1 MGVLPYEG
9 ERFQGSVG
17 VLRDVTDRK
26 ERERALQVAKDRY
39 QLLVEQNL
47 LGLYI
52 ARGGTLVYHNERFG
66 ELFGSPAESNVLAGE
81 SLFSLVEA
89 ADRDRLA
96 ENVARVEAD
105 QGASLREPYVGRRRD
120 GGAVNVEL
128 LARGIELDDE
138 PAVIGTVVDV
148 NDENE
153 RLWQLRHERDRLDQF
168 TSIVSHDLRNPL
180 NVAQGHLELARTEDG
195 ATDESL
201 STVADALV
209 RMDELLNELLTLAR
223 QGEVVSDR
231 EAVDLRSV
239 AESTWGNVATADA
252 TLSVPAEAHI
262 DADPGRVKG
271 VFENLYRNSVEHA
284 GHDVTVR
291 VGTLDDG
298 FYVEDDGPG
307 IPPAD
312 RDRVFESG
320 YTTAGDG
327 TGFGLAIVAEI
338 VEAHGWR
345 IAAVEGRDRGSR
357 FEIRAGD
364 RPVLHE
370 S

>member
-1 MGVLPYEG
+1 
-9 ERFQGSVG
+9 
-17 VLRDVTDRK
+17 
-26 ERERALQVAKDRY
+26 
-39 QLLVEQNL
+39 
-47 LGLYI
+47 
-52 ARGGTLVYHNERFG
+52 
-66 ELFGSPAESNVLAGE
+66 
-81 SLFSLVEA
+81 
-89 ADRDRLA
+89 
-96 ENVARVEAD
+96 
-105 QGASLREPYVGRRRD
+105 
-120 GGAVNVEL
+120 
-128 LARGIELDDE
+128 
-138 PAVIGTVVDV
+138 
-148 NDENE
+148 
-153 RLWQLRHERDRLDQF
+153 
-168 TSIVSHDLRNPL
+168 
-180 NVAQGHLELARTEDG
+180 
-195 ATDESL
+195 
-201 STVADALV
+201 
-209 RMDELLNELLTLAR
+209 MDELLNELLTLAR

-252 TLSVPAEAHI
+252 RLSVPAEAHI

-271 VFENLYRNSVEHA
+271 VFENLYRRSRPSASGLDPEAVHRNSVEHA

-345 IAAVEGRDRGSR
+345 IAAVEGRDGGSR

>member
-1 MGVLPYEG
+1 
-9 ERFQGSVG
+9 
-17 VLRDVTDRK
+17 
-26 ERERALQVAKDRY
+26 
-39 QLLVEQNL
+39 
-47 LGLYI
+47 
-52 ARGGTLVYHNERFG
+52 
-66 ELFGSPAESNVLAGE
+66 
-81 SLFSLVEA
+81 
-89 ADRDRLA
+89 
-96 ENVARVEAD
+96 
-105 QGASLREPYVGRRRD
+105 
-120 GGAVNVEL
+120 
-128 LARGIELDDE
+128 
-138 PAVIGTVVDV
+138 
-148 NDENE
+148 
-153 RLWQLRHERDRLDQF
+153 
-168 TSIVSHDLRNPL
+168 
-180 NVAQGHLELARTEDG
+180 
-195 ATDESL
+195 
-201 STVADALV
+201 
-209 RMDELLNELLTLAR
+209 MDELLNELLTLAR

-345 IAAVEGRDRGSR
+345 IAAVEGRDGGSR